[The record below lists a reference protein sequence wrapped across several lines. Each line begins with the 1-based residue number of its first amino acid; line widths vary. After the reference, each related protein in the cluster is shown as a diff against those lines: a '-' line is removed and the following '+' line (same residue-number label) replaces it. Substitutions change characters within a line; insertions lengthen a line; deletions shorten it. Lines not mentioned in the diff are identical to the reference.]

1 MNQHL
6 HNTKQNQQPTPPR
19 LLQSSFVVCLLAI
32 LCNALWGSAFPA
44 IKSGYRLFEI
54 PGNSPAS
61 QILFAGIR
69 FFLAGF
75 LALVFGS
82 LLQKRILIPK
92 KSSIPMVL
100 KLSVF
105 QTFLQYIFFYLGL
118 AHTSGVKGS
127 IIIASNTFV
136 AILVASLLFHQ
147 EKLTRRKVAACVIG
161 FAGVVLVNLNGEGIG
176 MSFHLD
182 GEGFLLISVVAYA
195 FASSLLKIYSKEED
209 PVTLS
214 GWQFMAGG
222 LVMIVGGYLLGGR
235 ISKVTLPGMAVLI
248 YLALV
253 SSVAFSL
260 WGILLKYHPVS
271 KIAIFGFTNPVFG
284 VLLSTLI
291 LREESQTKGWQLAA
305 ALVLVCVGICLVNKP
320 PKKGKVSE
328 KNR

>member
-1 MNQHL
+1 MDQHL

-105 QTFLQYIFFYLGL
+105 QTILQYIFFYLIPP
-118 AHTSGVKGS
+118 K
-127 IIIASNTFV
+127 F
-136 AILVASLLFHQ
+136 
-147 EKLTRRKVAACVIG
+147 
-161 FAGVVLVNLNGEGIG
+161 
-176 MSFHLD
+176 
-182 GEGFLLISVVAYA
+182 FLYIRLISVSV
-195 FASSLLKIYSKEED
+195 D
-209 PVTLS
+209 
-214 GWQFMAGG
+214 
-222 LVMIVGGYLLGGR
+222 R
-235 ISKVTLPGMAVLI
+235 LI
-248 YLALV
+248 KY
-253 SSVAFSL
+253 FSFL
-260 WGILLKYHPVS
+260 FQHDK
-271 KIAIFGFTNPVFG
+271 K
-284 VLLSTLI
+284 
-291 LREESQTKGWQLAA
+291 
-305 ALVLVCVGICLVNKP
+305 NK
-320 PKKGKVSE
+320 
-328 KNR
+328 N